1 MSVFT
6 QFAPNSIKSIQRGT
20 ISITGGNGSNTA
32 TITSVDTTKSLISF
46 LGATA
51 YSGAAADGQG
61 RVELTDATTV
71 TASRTNTNNSAVFGY
86 QVVEYY

>member
-6 QFAPNSIKSIQRGT
+6 QFAPNSIKSIQRGVVS
-20 ISITGGNGSNTA
+20 ISGGNGSNTA

-46 LGATA
+46 LGS
-51 YSGAAADGQG
+51 SGSSGSASDGQG

-71 TASRTNTNNSAVFGY
+71 TANRTGTNNSASFGY